1 MKFFKIIL
9 FISIFSIPVYLVVI
23 NLNKNEDKNWQ
34 TYYKSETGV
43 NVYKTTEREKKKVKI
58 SNKKEDQNIL
68 RAPASI
74 PRPIDKKTKREILG
88 KINDRTIYTN
98 SPNPDWKK
106 LYANDLLSKLG
117 EDSKVFIKKNSG
129 IIRVIANKATYIEQV
144 QVTIQSDPNLPAN
157 SFEAQVDAQTGKQLT
172 VWNRTN
178 FENKKNSFSI
188 KMKLDP

>member
-34 TYYKSETGV
+34 TYYKSETGL

-88 KINDRTIYTN
+88 KINDRTTYTN

-106 LYANDLLSKLG
+106 LYANDLLNKLG

>member
-1 MKFFKIIL
+1 MKLFKIIL

-34 TYYKSETGV
+34 TYYKSETGL

-88 KINDRTIYTN
+88 KINDRTTYTN

-106 LYANDLLSKLG
+106 LYANDLLNKLG